1 MMKAEIFELFD
12 EVTGLMITCK
22 NDSIRK
28 LSKEIVLTFIQNYPL
43 SETLLEKI
51 VLRLLNNMEFGEHEG
66 RRAVL
71 NVLERLIDKL
81 PIEVFSKQAEVMVV
95 AFTARLVNE
104 DVLEIKDYATQIF
117 KSLMEKLRDADG
129 ELANLIPKLFE
140 YCAVWLRNEAEVTR
154 RSGLQLLRI
163 LFWVTGSFNRIES
176 TIEEIVAQL
185 DQTCEDIAVFWA
197 NLKTNFDLKDTL
209 KANAWKDIFWDEGEF
224 DPHDNLSRVKA
235 TKTIVLDYL
244 SFIQEILLH
253 DKTKD
258 AVRSQL
264 LKLVL
269 KVSRHPD
276 EEVQLVVLHL
286 TAKLVQTKAFKSTI
300 REQLKGYLVFLFA
313 SVRSKHLHEEIIPI
327 LEAQFRAILGSYAED
342 IPLLLM
348 MVLTALNNINFKF
361 LRYGRKHFSVVN
373 KCIAVSRVVLD
384 NMKTSLK
391 EDSLKLLLTF
401 LIRMTE
407 NGFVKEDKEGLERLE
422 HVSCYHIRTSK
433 SFGRSPTTKTF
444 FYD

>member
-1 MMKAEIFELFD
+1 MVSLKMMKAEIFELFD

-43 SETLLEKI
+43 SEALLEKI

-81 PIEVFSKQAEVMVV
+81 PIEVFTKQAEVMVI

-104 DVLEIKDYATQIF
+104 DVLEIKEYATQIF
-117 KSLMEKLRDADG
+117 KSLMEKIRDADG
-129 ELANLIPKLFE
+129 ELAGLIPKMFE
-140 YCAVWLRNEAEVTR
+140 YCAVWLRNETEVTR
-154 RSGLQLLRI
+154 RSGLQLLKI
-163 LFWVTGSFNRIES
+163 LFWVTGSFNRVES
-176 TIEEIVAQL
+176 TIDEIVAQL

-209 KANAWKDIFWDEGEF
+209 KANAWKDVFWDEGEF
-224 DPHDNLSRVKA
+224 DTQDNLSRVKA

-253 DKTKD
+253 DKTKE
-258 AVRSQL
+258 ALRSQL

-286 TAKLVQTKAFKSTI
+286 TARLVQSKTFKSII
-300 REQLKGYLVFLFA
+300 REHLKGYLVFLFA
-313 SVRSKHLHEEIIPI
+313 SVRSKHLHEQIIPV
-327 LEAQFRAILGSYAED
+327 LETQFRAILGSYADE
-342 IPLLLM
+342 IPMLRTM
-348 MVLTALNNINFKF
+348 ILTAVNNINFKF
-361 LRYGRKHFSVVN
+361 LRYGRKHFAVVN
-373 KCIAVSRVVLD
+373 KCIAVSRVVLETL
-384 NMKTSLK
+384 KPSLK
-391 EDSLKLLLTF
+391 EDDLKLMLTF
-401 LIRMTE
+401 FIRMTE

-422 HVSCYHIRTSK
+422 HV
-433 SFGRSPTTKTF
+433 
-444 FYD
+444 